1 MSEMIKFD
9 MPKNQSS
16 IIKVLGVGGG
26 GSNAVNHMYRQGIKG
41 VDFIICNTDAQAMES
56 SPVPLKIQLGD
67 RGLGAGSIP
76 AVGKEA
82 ASQKMEEI
90 KEILEKN
97 TQMLFITAG
106 MGGGT
111 GTGAAPVIASIARD
125 LNILTVGIVTLPFA
139 FEGKRRKQ
147 QAEDGIKELRQ
158 YVDTLLIICN
168 DKIRELYGDLK
179 LSSAF
184 HKADDV
190 LTTAARGI
198 AEIITVTGY
207 INVDF
212 EDVKTVMKDSG
223 KAIMGCAQAEG
234 ENRAIEAVKSAL
246 ASPLLNDNE
255 IEGASNVLLYITSGE
270 EEISMDEVTE
280 ITDYI
285 QREAKSQAEIIWG
298 NGYDESLGK
307 NINITLI
314 ATGFDIEKRKQAAK
328 ENKIL
333 HHLND
338 EVVPDNPSLKVPPPN
353 DHTLEQDRIE
363 LITKK
368 PFEPVLK
375 DEPVEAGI
383 DRRFSEYNSGK
394 DPVVDKLK
402 LDRDKEDSDQD
413 AKSSGG
419 SYDMT
424 SETRQENISVEKHE
438 PADPDLQDNEDIDG
452 EAEREDRTF
461 VFEINQEAEDED
473 VMDAMTDEQ
482 NEEDETEGSIEEKRP
497 EVKEP
502 VMEERKPFEVYVK
515 TSPAEAKEKSIT
527 RPDRASLDLRS
538 QERIERLRNLSM
550 KLKNEAHIEELENEP
565 AYMRK
570 NLDIDTSTPSKDSQV
585 SRYSLYDEDGS
596 RIELRSG
603 NSYLHDNVD

>member
-1 MSEMIKFD
+1 MKEMIKFD

-26 GSNAVNHMYRQGIKG
+26 GSNAVNHMFRQGIKG

-56 SPVPLKIQLGD
+56 SPVPTKIQLGD
-67 RGLGAGSIP
+67 KGLGAGSVP

-82 ASQKMEEI
+82 AEQRKDEI
-90 KEILEKN
+90 REILEKN

-111 GTGAAPVIASIARD
+111 GTGAAPVIASVAKE
-125 LNILTVGIVTLPFA
+125 LNILTVAIVTHPFA
-139 FEGKRRKQ
+139 FEGKRRRQ
-147 QAEDGIKELRQ
+147 QAEEGIKQLKQ
-158 YVDTLLIICN
+158 YVDTLLIISN

-179 LSSAF
+179 LSDAF

-212 EDVKTVMKDSG
+212 EDVKTVMKESG
-223 KAIMGCAQAEG
+223 KAIMGCAMAEG

-246 ASPLLNDNE
+246 ASPLLNDND

-285 QREAKSQAEIIWG
+285 QREAKSHAEIIWG
-298 NGYDESLGK
+298 NGYDDSIGK

-314 ATGFDIEKRKQAAK
+314 ATGFDIEKRKQAAQ

-338 EVVPDNPSLKVPPPN
+338 DVPAEIPPRIAPQEDDNK
-353 DHTLEQDRIE
+353 LELDRIE
-363 LITKK
+363 LISRK
-368 PFEPVLK
+368 PVERTLVE
-375 DEPVEAGI
+375 EPVETKS
-383 DRRFSEYNSGK
+383 SEDPAKYNSER
-394 DPVVDKLK
+394 DEITDKLK
-402 LDRDKEDSDQD
+402 REEREHPNKEKEPSSSGNSDKKEDD
-413 AKSSGG
+413 
-419 SYDMT
+419 
-424 SETRQENISVEKHE
+424 
-438 PADPDLQDNEDIDG
+438 
-452 EAEREDRTF
+452 EDRTF
-461 VFEINQEAEDED
+461 VFEINQVADDGDDREDDKNDAAVMEKKED
-473 VMDAMTDEQ
+473 A
-482 NEEDETEGSIEEKRP
+482 IEEPEKRSEAP
-497 EVKEP
+497 AAEG
-502 VMEERKPFEVYVK
+502 RKPFEVYIK
-515 TSPAEAKEKSIT
+515 TGGSENKEKTVT

-538 QERIERLRNLSM
+538 QERIDRLRKLSM
-550 KLKNEAHIEELENEP
+550 KLKSEAHIEEMENQP
-565 AYMRK
+565 AYLRK
-570 NLDIDTSTPSKDSQV
+570 NMDIDHTPPSGESEV
-585 SRYSLYDEDGS
+585 SRYSLYDEDGT